1 MELNRCDNESPIDMI
16 TLEAIFK
23 EGSVSVP
30 INRNYDISC
39 SLYLKDYESMLP
51 FQWLRTQAID
61 ILLKLLLERT
71 LTEIGKIYAARGNIA
86 EE

>member
-1 MELNRCDNESPIDMI
+1 MEANRSETESSIDLV
-16 TLEAIFK
+16 TLQAIFK

-30 INRNYDISC
+30 INPSYDITC
-39 SLYLKDYESMLP
+39 SLYLKDYQSVRP

-61 ILLKLLLERT
+61 ILLKLLLERA
-71 LTEIGKIYAARGNIA
+71 LTEIGKVYVARGIIA